1 MRKLHKESKG
11 KSYQNQTSIK
21 NYKFWVLASFW
32 PLYILEKSHKIS
44 VDILQKENSIR
55 KINKKISSR
64 LVEKYRKTESALY
77 DTFGSLVSFVFPV
90 NKNILFAQKTSLN
103 LAPNWYPIIFMCPV
117 RSDSCSYISNI
128 DIFVH

>member
-1 MRKLHKESKG
+1 
-11 KSYQNQTSIK
+11 
-21 NYKFWVLASFW
+21 
-32 PLYILEKSHKIS
+32 LEKSHKIS

-103 LAPNWYPIIFMCPV
+103 LAPN
-117 RSDSCSYISNI
+117 
-128 DIFVH
+128 